1 MVAVSGIF
9 QTAAGKRLRA
19 RNTKCHWSVCRTS
32 TLFAT
37 LILFPR
43 ATLIEAHRLTLPT
56 LSFPSASPKKS
67 GYKDTATSVLNN
79 YVHVK
84 EYGPS
89 KKKRVE
95 FYVPMKLAKKVK
107 QAQLALAKKGKKRA

>member
-1 MVAVSGIF
+1 MESS
-9 QTAAGKRLRA
+9 KRLRA
-19 RNTKCHWSVCRTS
+19 RNTKRHWSVCRTS

-67 GYKDTATSVLNN
+67 GYKDTATSVLND